1 MNKKNVFNLRV
12 AALAIACIG
21 GASMAYAQQT
31 TNQAGNASA
40 TTPNKTQTPAP
51 AVAPVQPAGQVAQNS
66 ALKPLNP
73 NQTPTPITPSAPQF
87 IPAAQQP
94 GTVPAPVVAPTVSA
108 YGTPIYYDQNG
119 VPQATP
125 PVQQVNPNIVVQ
137 PGQIQTQS
145 APPTSLPPLP
155 VATVPQ
161 ALEAGG
167 LYLQPNQIRQL
178 HKEVENM
185 GRAAAED
192 PAGLPPRSATSSVKA
207 SLTPGSTP
215 PVIRLYMNYPT
226 SLVIVDNAGN
236 PWPIENWAGG
246 SSSIEIKRPV
256 SKESPDSASIT
267 LTPRTATGKFTFG
280 GLTLYLKDL
289 AIPVSITYVGGQPI
303 VDQRVEVR
311 IPARGPNTTAPV
323 SQGVG
328 AAANPALLSLLDG
341 VAPATAK
348 PLKVPSGLAQAWS
361 LGNNR
366 MMVRTHLSVI
376 SPGYTSGMRSADGTN
391 VYEMEQVSELRAMKD
406 GKIISISIDY

>member
-1 MNKKNVFNLRV
+1 MNKKNVFNFKV

-21 GASMAYAQQT
+21 SVSVAQA
-31 TNQAGNASA
+31 QAVAPSNAPA
-40 TTPNKTQTPAP
+40 APANKTQSPAP
-51 AVAPVQPAGQVAQNS
+51 AVAPVQPAGQVAQQS
-66 ALKPLNP
+66 AFKPLNV
-73 NQTPTPITPSAPQF
+73 NQNPTPITPSAPQF

-94 GTVPAPVVAPTVSA
+94 GTVPGPVVTPTVSA

-125 PVQQVNPNIVVQ
+125 PVQQAVPVAGQ
-137 PGQIQTQS
+137 PTQIQAANT
-145 APPTSLPPLP
+145 PPTALPPLP

-406 GKIISISIDY
+406 GKIVSISIDY